1 VCDARGSQRANE
13 IRAERIVHG
22 GIVGTVESGEG
33 ESMSESNGTP
43 EDPDAVDAPARS
55 PARRQYGIEDEL
67 PKDGRVARAVRTR
80 RAVADA
86 MLALIDEG
94 DLRPTSKAIA
104 ERAGVSE
111 RTIFQHF
118 ADLEALF
125 GVAAERIGELIGSH
139 VVKVPQ
145 GGDFETRLAAFVH
158 EIAYLNEAMTFVRRA
173 SRLHEPYSPV
183 LQEALRRMRV
193 IRKRVGA
200 KVFAPELAAIGDPV
214 ERERTA
220 NAIALLS
227 LWSSWE
233 NMRAH
238 LGLDRAEARAT
249 LKHGLRTLLGQPRPA
264 HEAPEDP
271 TDPRLGDEAD

>member
-1 VCDARGSQRANE
+1 MSETEGMT
-13 IRAERIVHG
+13 AEG
-22 GIVGTVESGEG
+22 SGE
-33 ESMSESNGTP
+33 ERERAQP
-43 EDPDAVDAPARS
+43 Q
-55 PARRQYGIEDEL
+55 RQYGIEDEL

-125 GVAAERIGELIGSH
+125 GAAAERIGELIGSEAR
-139 VVKVPQ
+139 KVPID
-145 GGDFETRLAAFVH
+145 GDFETRLGAFVH
-158 EIAYLNEAMTFVRRA
+158 EVAYMNEAMAFVRRA

-183 LQEALRRMRV
+183 LQQALRRMRG
-193 IRKRVGA
+193 IRKRVGE
-200 KVFAPELAAIGDPV
+200 KVFANELAAIGDPAT
-214 ERERTA
+214 RERA
-220 NAIALLS
+220 VNAIALLS

-233 NMRAH
+233 NMRVH
-238 LGLDRAEARAT
+238 LGLGRADARLT
-249 LKHGLRTLLGQPRPA
+249 LKQALRALLGQPAPA
-264 HEAPEDP
+264 VLPPEDA
-271 TDPRLGDEAD
+271 TDARLGDEPA

>member
-1 VCDARGSQRANE
+1 
-13 IRAERIVHG
+13 
-22 GIVGTVESGEG
+22 
-33 ESMSESNGTP
+33 MSESDADSRGTDETP
-43 EDPDAVDAPARS
+43 P
-55 PARRQYGIEDEL
+55 RQYGIEDEL
-67 PKDGRVARAVRTR
+67 PRDGRVARAVKTR

-125 GVAAERIGELIGSH
+125 GAAAERIGELIGSQTE
-139 VVKVPQ
+139 KVPID
-145 GGDFETRLAAFVH
+145 GDFETRLAAFVH
-158 EIAYLNEAMTFVRRA
+158 EIAYMNEAMTFVRRA

-183 LQEALRRMRV
+183 LQQTLGRLRALRRR
-193 IRKRVGA
+193 IGE
-200 KVFAPELAAIGDPV
+200 KVFAPELATIEDRALRKRVVNG
-214 ERERTA
+214 
-220 NAIALLS
+220 IALLS

-249 LKHGLRTLLGQPRPA
+249 LKQGLRGLLGQPRP
-264 HEAPEDP
+264 EAEPPEDA
-271 TDPRLGDEAD
+271 TDPRLGDEPAR

>member
-1 VCDARGSQRANE
+1 
-13 IRAERIVHG
+13 
-22 GIVGTVESGEG
+22 
-33 ESMSESNGTP
+33 MSDREGTP
-43 EDPDAVDAPARS
+43 EASDRSAPPRK
-55 PARRQYGIEDEL
+55 YGLEDEL

-86 MLALIDEG
+86 MLALIEDG

-125 GVAAERIGELIGSH
+125 GAAAERIGELIGSQA
-139 VVKVPQ
+139 VKVPID
-145 GGDFETRLAAFVH
+145 GDFETRLAGFVH
-158 EIAYLNEAMTFVRRA
+158 EIAYMNEAMAFVRRA

-183 LQEALRRMRV
+183 LQDALRNMRT
-193 IRKRVGA
+193 IRKRVGE
-200 KVFAPELAAIGDPV
+200 KVFTVELDAMGDAAS
-214 ERERTA
+214 RERA
-220 NAIALLS
+220 VNGMALLS

-233 NMRAH
+233 NMRVH

-249 LKHGLRTLLGQPRPA
+249 LKQALRALLGQPRPE
-264 HEAPEDP
+264 HEPPEDA
-271 TDPRLGDEAD
+271 TDPRLGAAAAE